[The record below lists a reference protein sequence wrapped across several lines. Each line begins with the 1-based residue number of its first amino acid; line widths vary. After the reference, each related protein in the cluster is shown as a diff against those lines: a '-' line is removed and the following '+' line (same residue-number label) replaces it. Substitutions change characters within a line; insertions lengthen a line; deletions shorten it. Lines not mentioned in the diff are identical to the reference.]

1 MLEDT
6 RLVRS
11 IENLLVHD
19 HLCLIYE
26 NQKEQFDAVI
36 PFIKIGLGR
45 GEKCIYIADDNT
57 AGQVLNAMRA
67 DGIDVESALN
77 KGALVI
83 ATKKETYLKQG
94 YFDPD
99 EMIRF
104 LKVATDSAKK
114 DGFPALRVTGEM
126 TWVLGKD
133 PGSMRLMEYESKL
146 NLFFPVN
153 DCLAI
158 CQYNKNRF
166 DPDIIKRVIN
176 THPLI
181 IAGGFVCRN
190 FYYIPPEEFLNKEK
204 GSLEVERLLSNLI
217 DREKAEEKIKEA
229 QKVLDRQYAEKS
241 EIFNAIGNL
250 TLLLDPKHNILA
262 ANRAAVTG
270 LGKTEEELRGKKCY
284 EFLHGTSQPPE
295 SCPMEKM
302 LRSNS
307 METSEMVVETL
318 NGTYLVS
325 CTPLFDEKGN
335 LEKVIHITTDITERK
350 RAEEALE
357 ESQSRFK
364 SIYQQSPLAI
374 ELYDSK
380 GLLIDAN
387 PKCLEMFGVSDIHKI
402 IGFRLFD
409 DPNISDELKMK
420 IGHGEVV
427 TFESEFD
434 FDAVKK
440 MGLYETSRSG
450 RIYIDCT
457 VSPWKIADT
466 ARGFLVHV
474 VDITQRKLM
483 EKALQKSEKKYR
495 TIVETTNEGI
505 WMLDASSKTSYVNSR
520 MAQMLGYEPEEML
533 GKYLLDF
540 MDADARIDAQKYLQ
554 RRKEGIKEDHDFR
567 FSRKDGTDLWTII
580 STSPVF
586 DDKGHYVGALGMMVT
601 DISQRKQT
609 EEKLKQSEEKFRQLT
624 EKSIVGIYIIQDGK
638 MTYVNPSC
646 AKVFGYSS
654 EEINGKLSPEDLIH
668 PDDIKVVMRKMK
680 ERLEGKIEI
689 TNDVYKA
696 LRKDGS
702 LIYIEVYGMVIDYQ
716 GSPAVMGTLIDI
728 TQRKK
733 IDEELKKH
741 REHLEE
747 LVKERTLELNQ
758 KNEELEKFNKLFV
771 GRELRMMELK
781 KRIEELEKKI
791 GSPENTKVT

>member
-57 AGQVLNAMRA
+57 AVQVLNAMRA

-166 DPDIIKRVIN
+166 DPDIIKSVIN

-181 IAGGFVCRN
+181 IAGGFVCKN
-190 FYYIPPEEFLNKEK
+190 FYYIPPEEFLKKEK
-204 GSLEVERLLSNLI
+204 GALEVERLLSNLI
-217 DREKAEEKIKEA
+217 DREKAEEKIKGA

-302 LRSNS
+302 LRSNC

-325 CTPLFDEKGN
+325 CTPLFDENGN

-350 RAEEALE
+350 RAEE
-357 ESQSRFK
+357 
-364 SIYQQSPLAI
+364 
-374 ELYDSK
+374 
-380 GLLIDAN
+380 
-387 PKCLEMFGVSDIHKI
+387 
-402 IGFRLFD
+402 
-409 DPNISDELKMK
+409 
-420 IGHGEVV
+420 
-427 TFESEFD
+427 
-434 FDAVKK
+434 
-440 MGLYETSRSG
+440 
-450 RIYIDCT
+450 
-457 VSPWKIADT
+457 
-466 ARGFLVHV
+466 
-474 VDITQRKLM
+474 
-483 EKALQKSEKKYR
+483 
-495 TIVETTNEGI
+495 
-505 WMLDASSKTSYVNSR
+505 
-520 MAQMLGYEPEEML
+520 
-533 GKYLLDF
+533 
-540 MDADARIDAQKYLQ
+540 
-554 RRKEGIKEDHDFR
+554 
-567 FSRKDGTDLWTII
+567 
-580 STSPVF
+580 
-586 DDKGHYVGALGMMVT
+586 
-601 DISQRKQT
+601 
-609 EEKLKQSEEKFRQLT
+609 
-624 EKSIVGIYIIQDGK
+624 
-638 MTYVNPSC
+638 
-646 AKVFGYSS
+646 
-654 EEINGKLSPEDLIH
+654 
-668 PDDIKVVMRKMK
+668 
-680 ERLEGKIEI
+680 
-689 TNDVYKA
+689 
-696 LRKDGS
+696 
-702 LIYIEVYGMVIDYQ
+702 
-716 GSPAVMGTLIDI
+716 
-728 TQRKK
+728 
-733 IDEELKKH
+733 ELKKY

-758 KNEELEKFNKLFV
+758 KNEELEKFNRLFV

-781 KRIEELEKKI
+781 KKIEEFEKKI
-791 GSPENTKVT
+791 VAP

>member
-11 IENLLVHD
+11 IEKLLVHD

-26 NQKEQFDAVI
+26 NQKEQFDAII

-83 ATKKETYLKQG
+83 ATKKETYLNKG

-99 EMIRF
+99 EMVQF
-104 LKVATDSAKK
+104 LKVTTDSAKK

-133 PGSMRLMEYESKL
+133 PGSMRLMDYESKL

-166 DPDIIKRVIN
+166 DPDIIKSVIN
-176 THPLI
+176 THPLV

-250 TLLLDPKHNILA
+250 TLLLDPEHNILA

-270 LGKTEEELRGKKCY
+270 LGKTEDELRGKKCY

-318 NGTYLVS
+318 NGIYLVS
-325 CTPLFDEKGN
+325 CTPVFDEKGN
-335 LEKVIHITTDITERK
+335 LEKVIHITTDITQRK
-350 RAEEALE
+350 KAEEQIRYQAAL
-357 ESQSRFK
+357 
-364 SIYQQSPLAI
+364 LANVN
-374 ELYDSK
+374 
-380 GLLIDAN
+380 DAI
-387 PKCLEMFGVSDIHKI
+387 VA
-402 IGFRLFD
+402 
-409 DPNISDELKMK
+409 SDENYKLTAWNTAAESLYGWKAEEVLGQPGLEIIKTDYPGEDKERMLKDIKAM
-420 IGHGEVV
+420 GRWRGEV
-427 TFESEFD
+427 
-434 FDAVKK
+434 
-440 MGLYETSRSG
+440 
-450 RIYIDCT
+450 
-457 VSPWKIADT
+457 
-466 ARGFLVHV
+466 
-474 VDITQRKLM
+474 TQ
-483 EKALQKSEKKYR
+483 
-495 TIVETTNEGI
+495 V
-505 WMLDASSKTSYVNSR
+505 
-520 MAQMLGYEPEEML
+520 
-533 GKYLLDF
+533 
-540 MDADARIDAQKYLQ
+540 
-554 RRKEGIKEDHDFR
+554 
-567 FSRKDGTDLWTII
+567 RKDGTRI
-580 STSPVF
+580 PVE
-586 DDKGHYVGALGMMVT
+586 V
-601 DISQRKQT
+601 S
-609 EEKLKQSEEKFRQLT
+609 
-624 EKSIVGIYIIQDGK
+624 SIVLLDEKGRITGYIS
-638 MTYVNPSC
+638 VN
-646 AKVFGYSS
+646 
-654 EEINGKLSPEDLIH
+654 
-668 PDDIKVVMRKMK
+668 R
-680 ERLEGKIEI
+680 
-689 TNDVYKA
+689 
-696 LRKDGS
+696 
-702 LIYIEVYGMVIDYQ
+702 
-716 GSPAVMGTLIDI
+716 DI
-728 TQRKK
+728 TGRKK
-733 IDEELKKH
+733 IEEELKKH

-747 LVKERTLELNQ
+747 MVKERTAQLNQ
-758 KNEELEKFNKLFV
+758 KNEELERYNRLFV
-771 GRELRMMELK
+771 GRELWMIELK
-781 KRIEELEKKI
+781 KKIAELEKKTE
-791 GSPENTKVT
+791 SPGNTKGT